1 MVTQVVVPKIGE
13 PLGTISVHKT
23 DENGKPLAGAKFKVT
38 MAEHPEYSFLINP
51 TDENGNA
58 KMNMGLPYGKYI
70 LTEIE
75 FPEGYTYSGQKE
87 YTVEICDETQFV
99 I

>member
-1 MVTQVVVPKIGE
+1 MPKIGE

-23 DENGKPLAGAKFKVT
+23 DENGKLLAGAKFKVT

-75 FPEGYTYSGQKE
+75 FPEGYTY
-87 YTVEICDETQFV
+87 
-99 I
+99 